1 MYNGTTSG
9 LTEVLWTPK
18 FWLPT
23 SATMSRKM
31 FCNYKI
37 VDLDAGEMFLNYP
50 LDEEIKNVSGLD
62 FSSIARE
69 LREALG
75 LPPSDE
81 PLYGRW
87 GRIWM
92 GLKFSPEHS
101 VRYYYWSEEFARGDE
116 ENIDNPLCWHEIKL
130 NIMGQDDFDP
140 SLPNVVKWDSHRQRP
155 AGDIGGYID
164 DLRAI
169 GYDYEHAWRIARAI
183 ASRMEYRGQQDAAR
197 KRRIKE
203 DGPWTGCVFGSNE
216 GDITRSVTLEK
227 WAKAR
232 RYVQDI
238 RKEINSTKEGVMPR
252 FEYKFLERV
261 RGFFCHLAMTF
272 SIIFPFLKGFHL
284 TLSAHL
290 PKRDSEGWKI
300 SELEWIGS
308 VECKVDKGTITRE
321 EGDFLISCLKDYDKV
336 PKPTTVQV
344 VPRFLRC
351 FVALEKLF
359 AEESPP
365 SVHDRA
371 ATYNLLVY
379 GFVDASKSGLGA
391 SIDTGKSLSY
401 RIGTWGKDSE
411 DESSNWREFNNL
423 VETLEEE
430 AKLGNLDGAFM
441 VIATD
446 NQVAEACLFKGNS
459 VSEKLYDL
467 IVRLRCLELKHGAQI
482 IVTHVSGQRMILQ
495 GTDGYSRGETNL
507 GIGME
512 KSMTHFCPWH
522 KFPSEFSPELLPWVK
537 SWLPSDAEVLKPK
550 DWFKRA
556 HDHFGG
562 YRDQN
567 GFYQLKLKKGIYVW
581 DLPPGATN
589 VAIEQLRIARLKR
602 RDSFHILLIPKLC
615 TTQWLKQLYKEA
627 DLIVNVP
634 PIHSFWNKSCCEN
647 LTIAFCFPYLSFKP
661 WKLARTP
668 KLCAMERSLRRMFKD
683 NNLDSRSFL
692 SKFWKQIYSLYS
704 MPKDM
709 VSSVLYFE
717 KRNELPNEEG

>member
-1 MYNGTTSG
+1 M
-9 LTEVLWTPK
+9 
-18 FWLPT
+18 
-23 SATMSRKM
+23 
-31 FCNYKI
+31 
-37 VDLDAGEMFLNYP
+37 
-50 LDEEIKNVSGLD
+50 
-62 FSSIARE
+62 
-69 LREALG
+69 
-75 LPPSDE
+75 
-81 PLYGRW
+81 
-87 GRIWM
+87 
-92 GLKFSPEHS
+92 
-101 VRYYYWSEEFARGDE
+101 
-116 ENIDNPLCWHEIKL
+116 
-130 NIMGQDDFDP
+130 
-140 SLPNVVKWDSHRQRP
+140 
-155 AGDIGGYID
+155 
-164 DLRAI
+164 
-169 GYDYEHAWRIARAI
+169 
-183 ASRMEYRGQQDAAR
+183 
-197 KRRIKE
+197 
-203 DGPWTGCVFGSNE
+203 
-216 GDITRSVTLEK
+216 
-227 WAKAR
+227 
-232 RYVQDI
+232 
-238 RKEINSTKEGVMPR
+238 
-252 FEYKFLERV
+252 
-261 RGFFCHLAMTF
+261 
-272 SIIFPFLKGFHL
+272 KGFHL